1 MKKNATIATG
11 VAIAAL
17 CTIAAIWWGGV
28 RPAQAEGTA
37 QTQPSLLQS
46 REKIA
51 ADYDRNVAEIVRVL
65 GDRGLRESDRATVVA
80 AIELA
85 GKLRAKEA
93 VPQLVDLL
101 LFGQKADLKDSP
113 KNVERPDR
121 EPPDAVAPA
130 VQALIDIGIPSL
142 EPVCEKLAALK
153 PDTENRQRIRYHCT
167 WTLLRIL
174 GTEMGEQYLL
184 LYVKAHPESKAAL
197 ADTLAG
203 FQTMRKLA
211 EKRMAESK

>member
-11 VAIAAL
+11 LAITAL
-17 CTIAAIWWGGV
+17 CVIAAIWWDGT
-28 RPAQAEGTA
+28 RPAHAEGTA

-46 REKIA
+46 RDKIA

-101 LFGQKADLKDSP
+101 LFGPEADLKDLP
-113 KNVERPDR
+113 KDQQVLRLQ
-121 EPPDAVAPA
+121 EPPEVTAPA
-130 VQALIDIGIPSL
+130 VKALIDIGIPSL
-142 EPVCEKLAALK
+142 EPVCQRLAALK
-153 PDTENRQRIRYHCT
+153 PDTENRQRIRGHCA
-167 WTLLRIL
+167 WTLYRIL
-174 GTEMGEQYLL
+174 GTELGEQYLL
-184 LYVKAHPESKAAL
+184 LYVKSHPESKAAL
-197 ADTLAG
+197 DDTIVG
-203 FQTMRKLA
+203 FQTMKKLA
-211 EKRMAESK
+211 ERK